1 VARFVAV
8 RFGARSG
15 VKRAVLPEH
24 RHELLDARPARLG
37 PLGVVDPVRCDSV
50 PAPLPELSLSDWVV
64 LGVVAEHPTHGWP
77 VVRELSPDGAI
88 GRIWTVSR
96 PLVYRSLATLLAE
109 GFIEE
114 RGDAAGAR
122 GPQRTI
128 VGVTRRGKT
137 ALRRWL
143 EEPVDHVRDVRG
155 ELLAKLA
162 LLERAGRPSEALI
175 ARQLERLEPVF
186 AAVTRRPSAAGF
198 ESVLATWRR
207 EQALAVRRFLRSQ
220 SH

>member
-1 VARFVAV
+1 
-8 RFGARSG
+8 
-15 VKRAVLPEH
+15 
-24 RHELLDARPARLG
+24 
-37 PLGVVDPVRCDSV
+37 V
-50 PAPLPELSLSDWVV
+50 PSPHPELSLSDWVV
-64 LGVVAEHPTHGWP
+64 LGVVAERPTHGWP
-77 VVRELSPDGAI
+77 VVRELAADGAI

-96 PLVYRSLATLLAE
+96 PLVYRSISTLIDE

-114 RGDAAGAR
+114 HGEVAGVR

-128 VGVTRRGKT
+128 VRATRTGKA

-143 EEPVDHVRDVRG
+143 EEPVDHVRDVRSA
-155 ELLAKLA
+155 LLVKLA
-162 LLERAGRPSEALI
+162 LLDRAGRPSEALI

-186 AAVTRRPSAAGF
+186 AVVTRRSSADGF

-207 EQALAVRRFLRSQ
+207 EQALAVQRFLRST